1 MSVFEELL
9 KKHCPDGVEYKTL
22 EDVCIIYTGE
32 QLNRKNMIKEGYP
45 VINGGIQAS
54 GYTNNF
60 NEYEETI
67 TISQGGA
74 SAGFVNFML
83 EKFWAGA
90 HCYIIK
96 PNTDKLI
103 NKYLFFVLKNI
114 EIHIM
119 ELKNGA
125 GIPGINKN
133 KITKIKIPLPP
144 IEVQKEIVRILDIF
158 TKYQDLLNRELEL
171 RKKQYEYYRDK
182 LLTFTEGTQSCGD
195 EVEWKYLGEIG
206 RVAMCKRVMK
216 AETEK
221 EGDIPFYKIGTFGK
235 KADAFISR
243 ELFEEYRNKYSFPK
257 KGDILI
263 SASGTIGRT
272 VIYDGEPAYYQDSNI
287 VWLEHDESIILNK
300 YLFYCYQLK
309 PWNIT
314 SGGTIQRLYNDN
326 IRNAK
331 IPVPPL
337 EEQERIVKILDQF
350 DTLCN
355 DITRGL
361 PAEIELRKKQYEYYR
376 DKLLTFKEKK
386 V

>member
-1 MSVFEELL
+1 MSTLKELL

-144 IEVQKEIVRILDIF
+144 IEVQKEIVRILDEF
-158 TKYQDLLNRELEL
+158 TEKTIKLQELLHRETIL

-182 LLTFTEGTQSCGD
+182 LLFSDNFDKVNMSDICEIKYGKALKEKDRKNG
-195 EVEWKYLGEIG
+195 EVEVYSSGGLIGWHNEYLSKTPSIIIG
-206 RVAMCKRVMK
+206 RKGSAGSV
-216 AETEK
+216 
-221 EGDIPFYKIGTFGK
+221 FYTDKSSYCIDTAFYINKSNCNLKFIYYVLLNFELHKHK
-235 KADAFISR
+235 K
-243 ELFEEYRNKYSFPK
+243 
-257 KGDILI
+257 
-263 SASGTIGRT
+263 T
-272 VIYDGEPAYYQDSNI
+272 DGVPGINRDY
-287 VWLEHDESIILNK
+287 
-300 YLFYCYQLK
+300 
-309 PWNIT
+309 
-314 SGGTIQRLYNDN
+314 LYNL
-326 IRNAK
+326 K

-386 V
+386 K

>member
-1 MSVFEELL
+1 MSNFEDLI

-171 RKKQYEYYRDK
+171 RKKQYEYYRGK
-182 LLTFTEGTQSCGD
+182 LLTFGED
-195 EVEWKYLGEIG
+195 VEWKYLGEIG

-386 V
+386 K